1 MATIKVF
8 SSQTNEL
15 KTITTSATT
24 WGELH
29 DALNSGNY
37 TSPQSVT
44 RYNLSDTAC
53 KIKETGLSFDNG
65 EAGRRALLP
74 VGQGDGF
81 DFTMFVIPQ
90 KIKSGNYITNE
101 QIMAELQKINSRMSE
116 IEKTFKEF
124 MGELEHEV
132 ADCVEHKAVSSRE
145 QAEIAELARMVQ
157 QFAH

>member
-15 KTITTSATT
+15 KTITVAATT

-29 DALNSGNY
+29 DALAQGNY

-44 RYNLSDTAC
+44 RYNLGDTAC

-74 VGQGDGF
+74 VGQGEGF

-90 KIKSGNYITNE
+90 KIKSGNTYITNE
-101 QIMAELQKINSRMSE
+101 QIMAELQKISTRIAT
-116 IEKTFKEF
+116 IEAQFKEF
-124 MGELEHEV
+124 MGEFEEDAKECLEV
-132 ADCVEHKAVSSRE
+132 KAVSSRE
-145 QAEIAELARMVQ
+145 QQEIAELARQAQM
-157 QFAH
+157 FA

>member
-24 WGELH
+24 WGELN
-29 DALNSGNY
+29 DALTNGNY
-37 TSPQSVT
+37 SSAQSVT
-44 RYNLSDTAC
+44 KYNLVDTAC
-53 KIKETGLSFDNG
+53 KVRETALAFDNG
-65 EAGRRALLP
+65 QEGRRALLP

-90 KIKSGNYITNE
+90 KIKSGNTYITNE
-101 QIMAELQKINSRMSE
+101 QIMATLQQINSRMSE

-132 ADCVEHKAVSSRE
+132 ADCVEHKEVSSRE
-145 QAEIAELARMVQ
+145 QAEIAELARMAQ
-157 QFAH
+157 SFA